1 MNKNELIDHFTIEL
15 LDNLFSGWNLNA
27 DPASPQAEKIREL
40 FKRSGL
46 DKQTG
51 NIVDLFKMLKLARD
65 RQGLSPQAFD
75 ISRQDLTGLALKHQ
89 QIDEHRV
96 SVGGRVNKALPIVA
110 EAGSRIEWYL
120 EQKDVSA
127 PSGIQ
132 LWDRIEQNH
141 SRIRQLLG
149 MNMEDWNSF
158 SGQLRFAVE
167 SVDTLGEILNLPP
180 EVIEEVSRVNRNYRM
195 RLTPYYA
202 GLIMPETLDDPVLLQ
217 AVPTGE
223 MLDNAGIEIPPVA
236 ADHSPARLID
246 QFYPRV
252 VTIKATNMCAMY
264 CTHCLRIAHIGK
276 KDRIYP
282 GEAYAEAI
290 KYIRDDSRIRDVL
303 ITGGDA
309 FMLPDEMLL
318 RLLDALD
325 SIDHV
330 RVKRLGTRIPV
341 TTPQRIT
348 GKLLDILEMSN
359 DRKPLRIVTQI
370 NTAQEVTPV
379 SREAFKQLS
388 RRVSAVMNQAVLLK
402 GINDTRVKMWKLCE
416 TIQEAYVR
424 PYYIF
429 NCSYRNPQFAHL
441 RVPVKTGQDIVES
454 MYGNISGDAIPR
466 FIATAGGKIP
476 LHSSNVS
483 GADGSELILR
493 KPWSGEEVRYPDPD
507 PAEYVRQDTAFNKFE
522 KNDGHDAGDQGR
534 EPCRPKGQENLPV
547 PGKGEKERAI

>member
-1 MNKNELIDHFTIEL
+1 MNKFDQIDNFTAEL
-15 LDNLFSGWNLNA
+15 LDNIFSGRNLNA
-27 DPASPQAEKIREL
+27 DPVSPQAAKIREL
-40 FKRSGL
+40 FSISAL
-46 DKQTG
+46 DNQTG
-51 NIVDLFKMLKLARD
+51 NIVELFKILKLARAS
-65 RQGLSPQAFD
+65 QGFSPLAFD
-75 ISRQDLTGLALKHQ
+75 ISRQDLVDLALKHQ

-96 SVGGRVNKALPIVA
+96 SIGGRVDKALSIVS
-110 EAGSRIEWYL
+110 EAGSRVDWYL

-127 PSGIQ
+127 PSGIE

-141 SRIRQLLG
+141 LRIRQLLG
-149 MNMEDWNSF
+149 MSMEDWNSF

-167 SVDTLGEILNLPP
+167 SVETLGEILNLPA
-180 EVIEEVSRVNRNYRM
+180 EAIEEVSRVTRNYRM

-223 MLDNAGIEIPPVA
+223 MVDNAGIEIPPVA

-276 KDRIYP
+276 KDRIYT
-282 GEAYAEAI
+282 GKAYEEAL

-318 RLLDALD
+318 RLLGELD

-348 GKLLDILEMSN
+348 RELLDILEMSN
-359 DRKPLRIVTQI
+359 DRKPLRVVTQI
-370 NTAQEVTPV
+370 NTAQEITPV

-388 RRVSAVMNQAVLLK
+388 KRVSAVMNQAVLLK

-441 RVPVKTGQDIVES
+441 RVPVKKGQDIVES

-476 LHSSNVS
+476 LHSSNVT
-483 GADGSELILR
+483 GAEGRELILR

-507 PAEYVRQDTAFNKFE
+507 PVEYVRHDIAFNKFE
-522 KNDGHDAGDQGR
+522 KNDGHEAGDQEQEQSR
-534 EPCRPKGQENLPV
+534 LRGQGQN
-547 PGKGEKERAI
+547 PGTR